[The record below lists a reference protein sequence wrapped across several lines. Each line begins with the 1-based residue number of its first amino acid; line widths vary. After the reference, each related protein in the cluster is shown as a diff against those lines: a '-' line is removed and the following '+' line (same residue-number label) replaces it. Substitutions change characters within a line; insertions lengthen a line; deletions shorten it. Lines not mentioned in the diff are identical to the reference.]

1 MINETLN
8 AINSITD
15 ILNNIIDFIL
25 NIIHLIVE
33 IPIMIAVALTYPLY
47 VAFYYS
53 TTIIQITI
61 NVLSAFVNSFH
72 MMFDKTLLIFN
83 QLLNIFPPA
92 IMFLLGVILLSI
104 VILRILKLLPTFD

>member
-1 MINETLN
+1 MLNETLD
-8 AINSITD
+8 AIND
-15 ILNNIIDFIL
+15 ISNFIL
-25 NIIHLIVE
+25 NIIYLIVE
-33 IPIMIAVALTYPLY
+33 IPIMIAAALIYPLY

-61 NVLSAFVNSFH
+61 DVLFAFVNSFH
-72 MMFDKTLLIFN
+72 MMFDRTLLIFN
-83 QLLNIFPPA
+83 RLLNIFPPA

>member
-1 MINETLN
+1 MLNETLD
-8 AINSITD
+8 AIND
-15 ILNNIIDFIL
+15 ISNFIL
-25 NIIHLIVE
+25 NIIYLIIE
-33 IPIMIAVALTYPLY
+33 IPIMIAAALIYPLY

-61 NVLSAFVNSFH
+61 DVLFAFVNSFH
-72 MMFDKTLLIFN
+72 MMFDRTLLIFN

-104 VILRILKLLPTFD
+104 VLLRILKLLPTFD

>member
-1 MINETLN
+1 MLNETLN
-8 AINSITD
+8 AITGT
-15 ILNNIIDFIL
+15 LNDIIDFIL
-25 NIIHLIVE
+25 NIIYLIIE

-53 TTIIQITI
+53 TTIIQII
-61 NVLSAFVNSFH
+61 IDVLSAFIYSFH
-72 MMFDKTLLIFN
+72 MMFDRTLLIFN

-92 IMFLLGVILLSI
+92 IMFLIGVILLSI